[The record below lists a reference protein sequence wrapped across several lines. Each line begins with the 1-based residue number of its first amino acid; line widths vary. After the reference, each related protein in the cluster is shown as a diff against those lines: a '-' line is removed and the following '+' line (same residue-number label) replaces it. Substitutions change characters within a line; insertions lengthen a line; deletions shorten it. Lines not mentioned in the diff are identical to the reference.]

1 MVRSREYILIGIF
14 IVFLSLTPDSFA
26 AGFTSGNG
34 EVRIQKCHFRD
45 GNMQVSDDPILL
57 IPQVRPNSCGC
68 MHAIINH
75 PVRLRRWLHGDG
87 HAYVRYKSFNV
98 GQQCTCT
105 YIQSILLPTP
115 VMPE

>member
-1 MVRSREYILIGIF
+1 MARSREYILIGIF
-14 IVFLSLTPDSFA
+14 IVFLSLTPDSSA

-68 MHAIINH
+68 MHAIIN
-75 PVRLRRWLHGDG
+75 LRRWLHGDG
-87 HAYVRYKSFNV
+87 HAYVRYKNLNV

-105 YIQSILLPTP
+105 YDTTT